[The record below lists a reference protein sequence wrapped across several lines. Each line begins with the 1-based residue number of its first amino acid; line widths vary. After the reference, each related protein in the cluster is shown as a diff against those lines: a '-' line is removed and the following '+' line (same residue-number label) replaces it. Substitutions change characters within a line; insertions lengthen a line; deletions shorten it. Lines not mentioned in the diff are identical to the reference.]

1 MKTDE
6 IKFMIMCVGYRA
18 NLDTKM
24 SLKAKWSGD
33 ESLDIDKIEII
44 LKRVQISG
52 HTEVRKRAERI
63 QTNE

>member
-1 MKTDE
+1 
-6 IKFMIMCVGYRA
+6 
-18 NLDTKM
+18 M

-63 QTNE
+63 QSNE